1 MSGEEQHVWN
11 MIDYV
16 ESQVEHGMKIGTDLQ
31 EVTNMLAGAKMML
44 EAGLVEEAA
53 SMTDQALEVA
63 NATLQHYKILV
74 TTIKKGRQMIDLL
87 ADSGG
92 IVDDSIKLMMMA
104 EEALERSELKEGMN
118 YAVQC
123 MNCLGKPSPTAEKL
137 EVPKPEGKDHISDF

>member
-1 MSGEEQHVWN
+1 MSGEAQHVQN

-31 EVTNMLAGAKMML
+31 EVANMLAGAKMML
-44 EAGLVEEAA
+44 EAGLMEEAA
-53 SMTDQALEVA
+53 NMTGQALEVA

-74 TTIKKGRQMIDLL
+74 TTIKKGRKMIDQI
-87 ADSGG
+87 ANSGG
-92 IVDDSIKLMMMA
+92 VVDDSIQLMILA

-123 MNCLGKPSPTAEKL
+123 MNSLGQNRTTTEKP
-137 EVPKPEGKDHISDF
+137 EVPKPDSKDHVV

>member
-16 ESQVEHGMKIGTDLQ
+16 ERQVEHGMKIGTDLQ
-31 EVTNMLAGAKMML
+31 EVANMLAGAKMML

-53 SMTDQALEVA
+53 NMTDQALEVA

-74 TTIKKGRQMIDLL
+74 TTIKNGRRMIDQI
-87 ADSGG
+87 ADGG
-92 IVDDSIKLMMMA
+92 GVVDESIQLMILA

-123 MNCLGKPSPTAEKL
+123 MNCLGKPSPAADAEKP
-137 EVPKPEGKDHISDF
+137 EVPKPEEKDHVV